1 MIDYETLM
9 RWPLAPVTQ
18 TYAERDTILYALG
31 LGVARSNP
39 VPSADL
45 PYVYEDAP
53 GGLQA
58 LPTLAAV
65 LATGAFWMQDPA
77 TGIDWRRVL
86 HGEQRLEIHRP
97 VPRAATVVA
106 EHRVD
111 ALLDKGAG
119 KGAVMLLSRRL
130 YEQRSGDLL
139 ATVGSTVLLR
149 GDGGFGGR
157 SDGAPRPHPLPDTR
171 PPDLV
176 YDHVTRP
183 EQAMLYRLSGDLNPL
198 HVDAQIA
205 LAAGFAQPILHGMCS
220 YGMAGRAVIALLCDN
235 DPARLRRLDLRFAS
249 PLFPGETVRTELWI
263 EAPGRAAFRARVRE
277 RDEVILNNGLAEF
290 KLAA

>member
-176 YDHVTRP
+176 YDQVTRP
-183 EQAMLYRLSGDLNPL
+183 EQAMLYRLSGYLNPL

-205 LAAGFAQPILHGMCS
+205 LAAGFARPILHGMCS

>member
-1 MIDYETLM
+1 
-9 RWPLAPVTQ
+9 
-18 TYAERDTILYALG
+18 
-31 LGVARSNP
+31 
-39 VPSADL
+39 
-45 PYVYEDAP
+45 EDAP

-176 YDHVTRP
+176 YDQVTRP